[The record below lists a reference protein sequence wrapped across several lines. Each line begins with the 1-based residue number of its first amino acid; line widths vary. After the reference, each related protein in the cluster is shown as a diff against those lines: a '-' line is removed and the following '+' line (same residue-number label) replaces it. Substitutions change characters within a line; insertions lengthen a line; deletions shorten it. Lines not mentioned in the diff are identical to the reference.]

1 MLKYYVESGSLQLTI
16 FAESTYEAALEA
28 VAWWADRGEL
38 TGESYRGSLAEE
50 VRVRRSRTSW
60 EVRRYV
66 TGRLVAHCRQQ
77 PFRQTLQELLCA
89 A

>member
-28 VAWWADRGEL
+28 VTWWEERGEL
-38 TGESYRGSLAEE
+38 TKQSYRGSLAED
-50 VRVRRSRTSW
+50 VRVRR
-60 EVRRYV
+60 RRYGGEARRYH
-66 TGRLVAHCRQQ
+66 TGRLVAQSRRQTL
-77 PFRQTLQELLCA
+77 RRTLQELLCA